1 MHTVL
6 QEMRI
11 LRRAC
16 LFLVTCTLTPLLQSS
31 FRFVY
36 LWVKLLETTDPPT
49 HRPFRHLPRDPPTD
63 YHQNSLT
70 EDQIQNIFFTHVW
83 FLKARNH
90 LFSIITEWIIIE
102 ERVVQCGFIFV
113 RLSFWLLL
121 TMAIKVIMYILGWH
135 MVEKRP
141 RSGIKLHKSN
151 GWEETTI
158 RIKAS

>member
-102 ERVVQCGFIFV
+102 ERVVQCGFIC
-113 RLSFWLLL
+113 L
-121 TMAIKVIMYILGWH
+121 
-135 MVEKRP
+135 
-141 RSGIKLHKSN
+141 IKLLIIIDNGYKGYN
-151 GWEETTI
+151 VYFKLTCGWEETKI
-158 RIKAS
+158 RNKAS

>member
-90 LFSIITEWIIIE
+90 LFSIVTEWIIIE
-102 ERVVQCGFIFV
+102 ERVVQCGFIC
-113 RLSFWLLL
+113 L
-121 TMAIKVIMYILGWH
+121 
-135 MVEKRP
+135 
-141 RSGIKLHKSN
+141 IKLLIIIDNGYKAYN
-151 GWEETTI
+151 VYFKLTCGWEETKI
-158 RIKAS
+158 RNKTS